1 MKKSCPIC
9 RSSGRHQFTA
19 QVLNKYQANYF
30 LCGACE
36 FLWVD
41 SPHWIEEAY
50 SSAIADSDTGLVMR
64 NLEISRKLS
73 SLLYGG
79 FGERGSGRYLDAA
92 GGYGL
97 LTRLMR
103 DNGFNFYWQDKYCL
117 NALARGFEFSK
128 NMGQCEAITAFE
140 VLEHLLD
147 PLSFIEE
154 SLKEVGAK
162 SFIFSTELYE
172 GAPPDPNDWWYY
184 SLKTGQ
190 HIGFFSKKTLDH
202 LADRLGMTYFGAN
215 GLHLFTNKSFNLT
228 KVKFFTNRYFSYL
241 VARWARYCL
250 GTKTFSD
257 SQLVL
262 RGD

>member
-1 MKKSCPIC
+1 MKKFCPIC
-9 RSSGRHQFTA
+9 NSLGHPQFA
-19 QVLNKYQANYF
+19 AKVLGKYQAAFF
-30 LCGACE
+30 LCGSCE

-79 FGERGSGRYLDAA
+79 FGERGFGKYLDAA

-103 DNGFNFYWQDKYCL
+103 DGGFNFYWQDKYCS
-117 NALARGFEFSK
+117 NALARGFEYSK
-128 NMGQCEAITAFE
+128 NMGQCEAVTAFE
-140 VLEHLLD
+140 VLEHLSD
-147 PLSFIEE
+147 PLSFIQE
-154 SLKEVGAK
+154 SLRETGAK

-172 GAPPDPNDWWYY
+172 GAPPNPNDWWYY

-190 HIGFFSKKTLDH
+190 HIGFFSKKTLDI
-202 LADRLGMTYFGAN
+202 LAGKLGMTYLGVN
-215 GLHLFTNKSFNLT
+215 GLHLFTKKSCSLT
-228 KVKFFTNRYFSYL
+228 KIKIFTNKYFSYL
-241 VARWARYCL
+241 VSCWAKYFL
-250 GTKTFSD
+250 GSKTLSD
-257 SQLVL
+257 SQFVL
-262 RGD
+262 RDE